1 MRRRAILVPLLCGL
15 LLALFVAARLSA
27 HGIGKPQVVNERVGP
42 YLISVWTDPDPL
54 RADETHVVVGVTN
67 PDTREPVVGGIEVTV
82 ALVSAADPAV
92 VVTQTAGTDSVNQL
106 LYAAEFNDR
115 VAAGRWRVVITV
127 TGAQG
132 PVEAPGFDVDIDP
145 ARGFGMLRLGL
156 GGLAAIVAV
165 WFLGSIRDESPARA
179 RRKRPAPK
187 PR

>member
-1 MRRRAILVPLLCGL
+1 
-15 LLALFVAARLSA
+15 
-27 HGIGKPQVVNERVGP
+27 
-42 YLISVWTDPDPL
+42 
-54 RADETHVVVGVTN
+54 
-67 PDTREPVVGGIEVTV
+67 
-82 ALVSAADPAV
+82 
-92 VVTQTAGTDSVNQL
+92 
-106 LYAAEFNDR
+106 
-115 VAAGRWRVVITV
+115 AAGRWRVVVTV

-132 PVEAPGFDVDIDP
+132 VVEAPGFDVDIDP